1 MKLCMIPEL
10 FGHCKGN
17 IILDSYHSNQIV
29 SYTKNK
35 KINPGKF
42 IHINQNFLLSNHLF
56 EIYSFKQN
64 SI

>member
-1 MKLCMIPEL
+1 MIPEL

-29 SYTKNK
+29 SYTKFK
-35 KINPGKF
+35 KKNPGKF
-42 IHINQNFLLSNHLF
+42 IHINQNFLLPYNLF
-56 EIYSFKQN
+56 EISSFKQN

>member
-1 MKLCMIPEL
+1 MIPEL

-29 SYTKNK
+29 SYPKILK
-35 KINPGKF
+35 KNPGKF
-42 IHINQNFLLSNHLF
+42 IHINQNFLLSYNLF
-56 EIYSFKQN
+56 EISSFKQN